1 MRKRSEGIE
10 VKTWKTRRTLWLLG
24 AGLVVLGMLVVGLIM
39 GLACSAA
46 KPSAGPNAAATP
58 FFAGLPRV
66 LDMAHRGASK
76 QAPEHSL
83 AAYELALA
91 EGADVLELDL
101 RATRDLVLVIAHDA
115 SLERT
120 LGVPQRWDEL
130 SWAELVAL
138 TGDRA
143 PERLDDVLARFP
155 GARFNLELKDDEPA
169 VARAL
174 AELLAQR
181 AAEGRVLVASAHTE
195 MLREFR
201 RASGGAV
208 ATSAGTR
215 EALQFYVCYLL
226 GRGCDTPYVALQLPA
241 LGWLGITRPGFIE
254 HAHRAGLA
262 VHFWTIDE
270 PPLQRALIAAGAD
283 GIMTNRPD
291 QLAQVLAAEVPPAP
305 NGPPADAPAIVFLGD
320 SLTAGLGLPEN
331 DALPALIQRRL
342 DRAGLRYRAIN
353 AGRSGDTTAGGLSR
367 LAWYFRDGV
376 HLQALVIGLGSND
389 AMRGLS
395 LEAMEENLTQIIR
408 RTREHKPDA
417 KIFLWALETFP
428 NLGPDYARQYAAV
441 FPRVAE
447 REHVT
452 LLPFPLADVAGKPE
466 LNQSD
471 GIHPT
476 AAGTEKVAA
485 RIWSVLEPALR

>member
-1 MRKRSEGIE
+1 M
-10 VKTWKTRRTLWLLG
+10 WMTRRRLLLAG
-24 AGLVVLGMLVVGLIM
+24 AGLMVLGMLVVGLIM

-46 KPSAGPNAAATP
+46 KPSARPNAAATP
-58 FFAGLPRV
+58 FFTGLPRV
-66 LDMAHRGASK
+66 LNMAHRGASR

-91 EGADVLELDL
+91 QGADVLELDL
-101 RATRDLVLVIAHDA
+101 RATRDGVLVVAHDA

-120 LGVPQRWDEL
+120 LGMAKRWDEL
-130 SWAELVAL
+130 SWDEVEAVA
-138 TGDRA
+138 GERA
-143 PERLDDVLARFP
+143 PQRLLDVLARFP
-155 GARFNLELKDDEPA
+155 AVRFNLELKDEKPE

-174 AELLAQR
+174 AELLAERGAQ
-181 AAEGRVLVASAHTE
+181 GRVLVASTHTQ
-195 MLREFR
+195 MLLEFR
-201 RASGGAV
+201 RASQGAV
-208 ATSAGTR
+208 ATSAATR
-215 EALQFYVCYLL
+215 EALHFYVCYLL
-226 GRGCDTPYVALQLPA
+226 GRSCETPYVALQLPP
-241 LGWLGITRPGFIE
+241 LSLLGITRPAFIE
-254 HAHRAGLA
+254 HAHRVGLA

-270 PPLQRALIAAGAD
+270 PSQQRALIDAGAD

-291 QLAQVLAAEVPPAP
+291 RLAQSLAATRPAAP
-305 NGPPADAPAIVFLGD
+305 SSAAADAPAIVFLGD
-320 SLTAGLGLPEN
+320 SLTAGLGLPES

-342 DRAGLRYRAIN
+342 DAAGLRYRAIN

-376 HLQALVIGLGSND
+376 QLQALVIGLGSND

-395 LEAMEENLTQIIR
+395 LDALADNLTQIIQ
-408 RTREHKPDA
+408 RTRQQRPDA

-428 NLGPDYARQYAAV
+428 NLGPEYARDYAAV

-447 REHVT
+447 REQVT
-452 LLPFPLADVAGKPE
+452 LIPFPLSDVVGRPE

-476 AAGTEKVAA
+476 SAGTERVAA
-485 RIWSVLEPALR
+485 RIWAALEPALR